1 MLKDSFKYKNQKGF
15 TLTGWIVVIA
25 LILYFAYLAMII
37 SPVLISNNTM
47 NRILESLKEEPG
59 ITQKTKY
66 DIWRL
71 IENRMLVNQVQNIT
85 KDDFDIEKEGDVVN
99 IYLEYDDKIKFM
111 GNVYILIERNKSVE
125 LVRN

>member
-1 MLKDSFKYKNQKGF
+1 MLNKCIKYKNQKGF
-15 TLTGWIVVIA
+15 TLTGWLVVLAIF
-25 LILYFAYLAMII
+25 LYFAYLAMII
-37 SPVLISNNTM
+37 TPYLISNNTM

-59 ITQKTKY
+59 ITQKSKR

-71 IENRMLVNQVQNIT
+71 IENRMIVNQVRDIT
-85 KDDFDIEKEGDVVN
+85 KDNFDIEKGNNTVT

-111 GNVYILIERNKSVE
+111 GHTYILIERNKSVE

>member
-1 MLKDSFKYKNQKGF
+1 MLNKCIKYKNQKGF
-15 TLTGWIVVIA
+15 TLTGWLVVLAIF
-25 LILYFAYLAMII
+25 LYFAYLAMII
-37 SPVLISNNTM
+37 TPYLISNNTM

-59 ITQKTKY
+59 ITQKSKR

-71 IENRMLVNQVQNIT
+71 IENRMIVNQVRDIT
-85 KDDFDIEKEGDVVN
+85 KDNFDIEKGNNTVT

-111 GNVYILIERNKSVE
+111 GNTYILIERNKSVE